1 MTESATKA
9 PGYTRPHSQN
19 DVYVRCASIG
29 TWIAEPKV
37 TLRLIEYIEYPA
49 DQIDLMYYNTGISL
63 SC

>member
-9 PGYTRPHSQN
+9 PGYTRPHLMMSMLG
-19 DVYVRCASIG
+19 VPVWG
-29 TWIAEPKV
+29 TGMAEYKV
-37 TLRLIEYIEYPA
+37 TLLIEYPA